1 MQGNLIN
8 IEQSNMKDRSVYF
21 SNTLDFQ
28 GANMRRHNFKNY
40 YRPYIDTIIK
50 NQNNITKISQLQELG
65 NKMNKF
71 L

>member
-1 MQGNLIN
+1 MIN
-8 IEQSNMKDRSVYF
+8 VEQSNMKDRSVYF
-21 SNTLDFQ
+21 SNTVDFQ
-28 GANMRRHNFKNY
+28 GGHMRRYNFKNY

-50 NQNNITKISQLQELG
+50 NLNNITKINQLHELG